1 MKILI
6 TGGTGF
12 VGKTLVP
19 YFFSHSLTDICL
31 LVRNRNKAICLF
43 PNIDLKII
51 STSENEWLEK
61 VINYSPDIVLHM
73 ATFFTGKSDDASI
86 KKLIDSNILFT
97 TQLLEA
103 VSHTSCRSF
112 INIGTF
118 TEYLHGAGE
127 YLPNNLY
134 SATKSAVHSIIKYY
148 QTQSQWNWINVV
160 VYSPYGRYNSNKK
173 VIDYLVDAL
182 DARIP
187 VDFSSGNQILD
198 FIHVDDMADFF
209 CVLINSLDRL
219 KDSYYQFHLGTGR
232 GYTIREVSDIVE
244 AVWGKPINA
253 NWGGR
258 AYSPS
263 DTMYAVAPI
272 NKNIAV
278 LGWKSSIS
286 LEDGIKILYEDIKK
300 HML

>member
-51 STSENEWLEK
+51 STSENEWLEE

-182 DARIP
+182 DA
-187 VDFSSGNQILD
+187 
-198 FIHVDDMADFF
+198 
-209 CVLINSLDRL
+209 
-219 KDSYYQFHLGTGR
+219 TGR